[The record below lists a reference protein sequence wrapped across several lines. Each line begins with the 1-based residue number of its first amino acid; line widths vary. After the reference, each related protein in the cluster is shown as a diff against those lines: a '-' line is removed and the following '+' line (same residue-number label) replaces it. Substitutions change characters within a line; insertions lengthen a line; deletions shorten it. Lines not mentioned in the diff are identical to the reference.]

1 MKRDYKYT
9 GVLLAVFLAT
19 GFIFYLL
26 FKKYSYETLS
36 HFSDSCQR
44 FISIIWPPNVHTF
57 GFILLGFIS
66 SLSFIFVSVI
76 IFSYVSFHLKLK
88 KYHAL
93 HTNSLPRKLK
103 RLIVKNKITNSIT
116 LLESDLPIALC
127 YRFLKPRIFLSTNLV
142 ITLPKDQL
150 EAVVLHEQNHAN
162 NKHMFLIFVNELIVS
177 ILFFFPILKDFTK
190 RVTIFFESEAD
201 LFVMSIQKTDKYLI
215 QARKLFGS
223 TDNNSGFVLIPSF
236 SSTLNYE
243 SNNDLI
249 NRKHLIGSL
258 AFGILLFSLL
268 FLPTNVLAGNHM
280 DSEVITTCL
289 NYQCSTHCTS
299 ELDHKTFLVS
309 SNFNYTPI
317 FE

>member
-44 FISIIWPPNVHTF
+44 FISIIWPPNVHTI

-116 LLESDLPIALC
+116 LLAMLWIFKTSNIFIYKFGNYFAKRSIRGCSIA
-127 YRFLKPRIFLSTNLV
+127 RAKP
-142 ITLPKDQL
+142 
-150 EAVVLHEQNHAN
+150 
-162 NKHMFLIFVNELIVS
+162 
-177 ILFFFPILKDFTK
+177 
-190 RVTIFFESEAD
+190 
-201 LFVMSIQKTDKYLI
+201 
-215 QARKLFGS
+215 
-223 TDNNSGFVLIPSF
+223 
-236 SSTLNYE
+236 
-243 SNNDLI
+243 
-249 NRKHLIGSL
+249 
-258 AFGILLFSLL
+258 
-268 FLPTNVLAGNHM
+268 
-280 DSEVITTCL
+280 C
-289 NYQCSTHCTS
+289 
-299 ELDHKTFLVS
+299 
-309 SNFNYTPI
+309 
-317 FE
+317 